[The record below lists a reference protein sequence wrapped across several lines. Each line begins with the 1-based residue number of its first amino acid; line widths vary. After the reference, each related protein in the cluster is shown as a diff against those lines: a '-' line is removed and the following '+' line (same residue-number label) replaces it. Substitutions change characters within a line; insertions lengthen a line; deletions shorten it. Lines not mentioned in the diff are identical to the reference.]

1 MLYIRFLGTC
11 LITGMSVLVESKLH
25 ANPSLKPSPISYS
38 IVTLNAVSL
47 FELQVAGLLKPE

>member
-1 MLYIRFLGTC
+1 M
-11 LITGMSVLVESKLH
+11 ESELH